1 MFGDGSQNGNLTY
14 QQTDSTR
21 SRNLELQYQT
31 RLKRELEKIRDLEA
45 SRLDQLSERLTSMD
59 HDSNDSTTT
68 GSATANTEGR
78 QAQQAQQKDSKFVAR
93 EVAALKSKLDGRKK
107 LEKADAGVEEARSEL
122 VACLQ
127 TNEARPLDCWAEVER
142 FKGQVARYEAR
153 FLERTLR
160 P

>member
-1 MFGDGSQNGNLTY
+1 MLGLTLTY

-59 HDSNDSTTT
+59 HNNNDNTTT
-68 GSATANTEGR
+68 ESATPNTDER
-78 QAQQAQQKDSKFVAR
+78 QAQQKDSKFVAR
-93 EVAALKSKLDGRKK
+93 EVAALKSKLDRRKK